1 MVGGFG
7 IKDLTSFLPKT
18 ITQIYGEAASGKTN
32 LCLIAAVETARTG
45 KKVIFIDTEG
55 SFSTQR
61 FKQIA
66 GKDANE
72 LLKSIIVAEPV
83 DFDEQKIAINKLD
96 DLMAEN
102 DVGLIVVDSLVS
114 LYRLEMGSS
123 ENPYATNRELS
134 KQLSRL
140 MKIAKKHKIP
150 IVVTNQVY
158 SKFSKDGGESEVVP
172 VGRDILKYWSKVIMH
187 LSKELPYRSALLI
200 RHNFKAEGQK
210 LRFKITQGGIKD
222 ESASAPMRQFSK
234 AKQEECTF
242 ENESASDNRAAEL

>member
-7 IKDLTSFLPKT
+7 LKDLTSFLPKT

-32 LCLIAAVETARTG
+32 LCIIAAVETVRAGR
-45 KKVIFIDTEG
+45 KVIFIDTEG

-66 GKDANE
+66 GTDSAE

-83 DFDEQKIAINKLD
+83 DFDEQKIAINKLE
-96 DLMAEN
+96 DLMADN
-102 DVGLIVVDSLVS
+102 DVGLIIVDSLVS
-114 LYRLEMGSS
+114 LYRLEMGST
-123 ENPYATNRELS
+123 EDPYATNRELS
-134 KQLSRL
+134 KQLSKL

-158 SKFSKDGGESEVVP
+158 TKFSKDGSDGEIVP
-172 VGRDILKYWSKVIMH
+172 VGRDVLKYWSKVIIH
-187 LSKELPYRSALLI
+187 VSKELPYRSALLI

-210 LRFKITQGGIKD
+210 IRFKITHGGI
-222 ESASAPMRQFSK
+222 ENEGASAPMRQFSK
-234 AKQEECTF
+234 AKQEE
-242 ENESASDNRAAEL
+242 